1 MKKNTILISLFLL
14 LNCCSF
20 NENSQFWTE
29 NKSKKEIIQK
39 ELERIFKNLNNIEHF
54 NINQGDILL
63 MNLDMVHRSGK
74 NISNKF
80 RITLLGRYHNS
91 KSNDFNPGLNL
102 YKYANKNINRKIHG
116 F

>member
-1 MKKNTILISLFLL
+1 MTPKK
-14 LNCCSF
+14 
-20 NENSQFWTE
+20 
-29 NKSKKEIIQK
+29 KSKNKLSSRKITISNNK
-39 ELERIFKNLNNIEHF
+39 IKKYLNNIEHF

-74 NISNKF
+74 NLSNKF

-102 YKYANKNINRKIHG
+102 YKYANKNINKKIHG

>member
-1 MKKNTILISLFLL
+1 
-14 LNCCSF
+14 
-20 NENSQFWTE
+20 
-29 NKSKKEIIQK
+29 
-39 ELERIFKNLNNIEHF
+39 
-54 NINQGDILL
+54 

-102 YKYANKNINRKIHG
+102 YKYANKNINKKIHG